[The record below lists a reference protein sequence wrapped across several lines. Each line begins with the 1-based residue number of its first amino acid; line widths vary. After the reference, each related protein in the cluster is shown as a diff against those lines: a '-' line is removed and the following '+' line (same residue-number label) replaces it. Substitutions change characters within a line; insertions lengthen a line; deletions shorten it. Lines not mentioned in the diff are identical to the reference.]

1 MKFNEGK
8 IIEIFYAEKRGK
20 KVPIIFRYPK
30 KSDVKS
36 VWKFYNKA
44 IKETEGLSRFRFVSL
59 KEEKKWVD
67 DVLKNMKKGN
77 KSQIMAESSGRIIGS
92 VSIDRR
98 LEDRRRHVGGFG
110 IAILQEYAGIGIG
123 KRMMKLAEKDAGK
136 MGLKIIELHVH
147 GKNKIAQS
155 LYRKMGYRAAGKVPK
170 SVKTRNGF
178 DDDILMYKVLKKL

>member
-98 LEDRRRHVGGFG
+98 LEDR
-110 IAILQEYAGIGIG
+110 
-123 KRMMKLAEKDAGK
+123 
-136 MGLKIIELHVH
+136 
-147 GKNKIAQS
+147 
-155 LYRKMGYRAAGKVPK
+155 K
-170 SVKTRNGF
+170 SV
-178 DDDILMYKVLKKL
+178 V